1 MRGFKISGFVWK
13 GPYTR
18 STLTLLTLNWGAAY
32 RAFHKLLGNFLA
44 TSRIS
49 NLRPPRTHAHQ
60 LQLNRHCSSSQLE
73 SISRQLWVSC
83 HWVSL
88 GHDQAIAVCGSW
100 FNTVRVLMPFLI
112 SDLVG
117 SVVIANFYWGSSF
130 SYLLS
135 DFQILKALLALI
147 RRALVSLWAPLSLLV
162 RPSR

>member
-13 GPYTR
+13 GPYTQ

-49 NLRPPRTHAHQ
+49 SLRPPRTHTHQ
-60 LQLNRHCSSSQLE
+60 LQLNHHCSSSQLE

-88 GHDQAIAVCGSW
+88 GHDQAMAVCGSW

-117 SVVIANFYWGSSF
+117 SLVIANLTGVALSYISF
-130 SYLLS
+130 LYSPALS
-135 DFQILKALLALI
+135 KEQPYQCCFKAW
-147 RRALVSLWAPLSLLV
+147 S
-162 RPSR
+162 